1 MEGKEG
7 GALEG
12 EGVGE
17 GVGERVGDQRSQEL
31 TQWTMRQS
39 WFDLSDITW
48 LLISC
53 LEERF
58 SNNIIRF
65 SVNKANSISFTELC
79 IVS

>member
-1 MEGKEG
+1 M
-7 GALEG
+7 
-12 EGVGE
+12 GE